1 MGGGSL
7 TPRKRAGPK
16 VRKPLQLV
24 DFNDSNA
31 STPAAKKDIGA
42 EPAPSEAAAGSSLAC
57 HCDDDLAADDERS
70 LPSSSAGPERAN
82 SAASTPAADSRTAE
96 RKRRFAKQSAETSER
111 LRDENAKLA
120 HALKRRALRNTQ
132 HHHQQE
138 EKAEHNIEQK
148 PLRQQNYELACKH
161 KESLRKQEELLQV
174 R

>member
-57 HCDDDLAADDERS
+57 RCDDDLAADDER
-70 LPSSSAGPERAN
+70 
-82 SAASTPAADSRTAE
+82 
-96 RKRRFAKQSAETSER
+96 
-111 LRDENAKLA
+111 
-120 HALKRRALRNTQ
+120 
-132 HHHQQE
+132 
-138 EKAEHNIEQK
+138 
-148 PLRQQNYELACKH
+148 
-161 KESLRKQEELLQV
+161 
-174 R
+174 